1 MEPYEAL
8 SREIARLRRLVLAVA
23 AVVVVEV
30 LVVFLLLVDLSR
42 YMGRWTDWGDV
53 DFSLFPTPTP

>member
-8 SREIARLRRLVLAVA
+8 HREIARLRRLVLAVA

-42 YMGRWTDWGDV
+42 YMGRWTDWSGLDL
-53 DFSLFPTPTP
+53 SMFPTPTP